1 MVKTDIRPFGWRD
14 KLGYAMGDMG
24 CGFSFQLIS
33 TFMQLFYLQYIG
45 IEAED
50 YAIIILISKAFDAV
64 NDVVIGNLVDNKRI
78 GKKSKYM
85 PWIIAGGL
93 ILVVFNV
100 VMFVPITSFPYAGK
114 YAWCLIGYCL
124 WSIAYT
130 MVNVPYGS
138 LHSVITNDPKERVS
152 LSTFRSI
159 GAALPA
165 IVIMIV
171 LPGIVYNKVKNP
183 VTGIEEEILKG
194 ETLLPVAL
202 VLSIVA
208 FVTLWGTTKLVKE
221 RVQRDD
227 DGQNATGVKA
237 FFSAFKSFFTNRA
250 MVGATIASVASVA
263 LFNST
268 MALNNM
274 VFQYFF
280 QDTGK
285 VGIAMIGSYAPMI
298 VFMAILG
305 KITAKFGKKKVVVS
319 CMLIGT
325 LSGIVSVLVPISADM
340 TGMILYI
347 ICLMG
352 LNIGN
357 AVFQIS
363 VWAIVADCIEV
374 SYRKT
379 GKSEEGSLYALYSFF
394 RKLAQGIGQAV
405 VSWGLIS
412 IGFVEGENA
421 VQTEDFGNK
430 VKNLYFIVLAAG
442 SLIAFVAM
450 AFIYNIGKK
459 EEAELAGKVAEEE
472 MNPDTGVVV
481 TPPKAS
487 EKEII
492 NAIRMLLFLR
502 DSGKI
507 TQEEY
512 KARVAKLFE

>member
-1 MVKTDIRPFGWRD
+1 MKEQNIRPFGWQD
-14 KLGYAMGDMG
+14 KIGYAMGDMG
-24 CGFSFQLIS
+24 CGFSFQLVS

-45 IEAED
+45 IKAAD
-50 YAIIILISKAFDAV
+50 YAVIILISKIFDAI
-64 NDVVIGNLVDNKRI
+64 NDVVIGNLVDTKRI

-85 PWIIAGGL
+85 PWILAGGL
-93 ILVVFNV
+93 ILVIFNV
-100 VMFVPITSFPYAGK
+100 MIFAPVTALPYAGK
-114 YAWCLIGYCL
+114 YAWCLVSYCL

-138 LHSVITNDPKERVS
+138 LHSVITSDPQEKVS

-171 LPGIVYNKVKNP
+171 LPGIVYNKVENP
-183 VTGIEEEILKG
+183 VTGLTEEVLKG

-202 VLSIVA
+202 VMSIVA
-208 FVTLWGTTKLVKE
+208 FATLWGTTKLVKE
-221 RVQRDD
+221 RVHHEDSTE
-227 DGQNATGVKA
+227 NKNVMTA

-285 VGIAMIGSYAPMI
+285 VGIAMVGSYAPMI
-298 VFMAILG
+298 VFMAIVG
-305 KITAKFGKKKVVVS
+305 KITAKFGKKNVVVS
-319 CMLIGT
+319 CMLVGAI
-325 LSGIVSVLVPISADM
+325 SGLISMFVPM
-340 TGMILYI
+340 TPDGKGMILYI

-394 RKLAQGIGQAV
+394 RKLSQGIGQAV
-405 VSWGLIS
+405 VSWGLIA

-421 VQTEDFGNK
+421 VQSADFGEK

-442 SLIAFVAM
+442 SLIAFLSM

-459 EEAELAGKVAEEE
+459 EEQELAKSVE
-472 MNPDTGVVV
+472 N
-481 TPPKAS
+481 K
-487 EKEII
+487 
-492 NAIRMLLFLR
+492 
-502 DSGKI
+502 
-507 TQEEY
+507 
-512 KARVAKLFE
+512 

>member
-1 MVKTDIRPFGWRD
+1 MEKTKIRPFGWQD

-24 CGFSFQLIS
+24 CGFSFQLVS

-45 IEAED
+45 IKATD
-50 YAIIILISKAFDAV
+50 YAVIILISKIFDAI
-64 NDVVIGNLVDNKRI
+64 NDVVIGNLVDTKRI
-78 GKKSKYM
+78 SKKSKYM

-93 ILVVFNV
+93 ILVIFNV
-100 VMFVPITSFPYAGK
+100 MIFAPITAFPYAAK
-114 YAWCLIGYCL
+114 YAWCLVAYCL

-138 LHSVITNDPKERVS
+138 LHSVITSDPQEKVS
-152 LSTFRSI
+152 LSTFRSV

-165 IVIMIV
+165 IVIMII
-171 LPGIVYNKVKNP
+171 LPGIVYDKTLNAE
-183 VTGIEEEILKG
+183 GIEVETLKG
-194 ETLLPVAL
+194 ATLLPVAL
-202 VLSIVA
+202 VMSVVA
-208 FVTLWGTTKLVKE
+208 FATLWGTTKLVKE
-221 RVQRDD
+221 RVKRED
-227 DGQNATGVKA
+227 DGQNTTGMKA

-285 VGIAMIGSYAPMI
+285 VGVAMVGSYAPMI
-298 VFMAILG
+298 VFMALLG
-305 KITAKFGKKKVVVS
+305 KLTAKFGKKSVIVS
-319 CMLIGT
+319 CMLIGAI
-325 LSGIVSVLVPISADM
+325 SGLVSLFVPISPNG
-340 TGMILYI
+340 TGMVLYI

-352 LNIGN
+352 LNVGN

-363 VWAIVADCIEV
+363 VWAIVADCIEI

-405 VSWGLIS
+405 VSLGLVA
-412 IGFVEGENA
+412 IGFVEGDNA
-421 VQTEDFGNK
+421 VQSADFGDK

-442 SLIAFVAM
+442 SLIAFLSM

-459 EEAELAGKVAEEE
+459 EEQELAKV
-472 MNPDTGVVV
+472 V
-481 TPPKAS
+481 
-487 EKEII
+487 EK
-492 NAIRMLLFLR
+492 
-502 DSGKI
+502 
-507 TQEEY
+507 
-512 KARVAKLFE
+512 

>member
-1 MVKTDIRPFGWRD
+1 MKEQNIRPFGWRD

-24 CGFSFQLIS
+24 CGFSFQLVS
-33 TFMQLFYLQYIG
+33 TFMQLFYLQCIG
-45 IEAED
+45 IKAKD
-50 YAIIILISKAFDAV
+50 YAAIILISKIFDAV
-64 NDVVIGNLVDNKRI
+64 NDVVIGNLVDTKRL

-93 ILVVFNV
+93 ILVIFNV
-100 VMFVPITSFPYAGK
+100 MLFAPIASFPYGAK
-114 YAWCLIGYCL
+114 YAWCLIAYCL

-138 LHSVITNDPKERVS
+138 LHSVITSDPQERVS
-152 LSTFRSI
+152 LSTFRSV

-165 IVIMIV
+165 IVIMVV

-183 VTGIEEEILKG
+183 VTGIEEEFLKG

-202 VLSIVA
+202 VMSVVA
-208 FVTLWGTTKLVKE
+208 FATLWGTTKLVKE
-221 RVQRDD
+221 RVQREENDS
-227 DGQNATGVKA
+227 ASTGVKA

-280 QDTGK
+280 VDTSK
-285 VGIAMIGSYAPMI
+285 VGIAMVGSYAPMI
-298 VFMAILG
+298 VFMALLG
-305 KITAKFGKKKVVVS
+305 KLTSKFGKKKVIVT
-319 CMLIGT
+319 CMLIGAI
-325 LSGIVSVLVPISADM
+325 SGIVSIFAPISPDGS
-340 TGMILYI
+340 GMLLYI
-347 ICLMG
+347 VCLMG
-352 LNIGN
+352 LNVGN

-405 VSWGLIS
+405 VSWGLIA

-421 VQTEDFGNK
+421 VQAADFGDK

-442 SLIAFVAM
+442 SLIAFLSM

-459 EEAELAGKVAEEE
+459 EEAELAAPV
-472 MNPDTGVVV
+472 
-481 TPPKAS
+481 
-487 EKEII
+487 EK
-492 NAIRMLLFLR
+492 
-502 DSGKI
+502 
-507 TQEEY
+507 
-512 KARVAKLFE
+512 